1 MYTMPE
7 VLSVKVEKEKL
18 RQLEEIAKEEQSDR
32 STVARRLLDV
42 GIRDWKVD
50 KAVERFL
57 KGRVSLWKGS
67 DAAGL
72 SLREFM
78 KVLEERRAQTVG
90 VTAAELEKEVGALAS
105 EAD

>member
-1 MYTMPE
+1 MFE

-42 GIRDWKVD
+42 GIREWKVD

-67 DAAGL
+67 DEAGL